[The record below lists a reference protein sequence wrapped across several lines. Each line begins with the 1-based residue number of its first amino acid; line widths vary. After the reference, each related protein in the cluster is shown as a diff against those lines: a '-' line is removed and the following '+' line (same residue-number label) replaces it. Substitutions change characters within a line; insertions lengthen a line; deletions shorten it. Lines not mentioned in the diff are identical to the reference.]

1 MTLMCAACTT
11 VLTPSAS
18 PDVLSPTEEPRPTR
32 STPSESES
40 APPPSEQT
48 VAGLEIP
55 SLGHPF
61 DAGSLLAAMR
71 DSRRPGG
78 VPDQI
83 ETDAIATSVAD
94 TIWTYDGQPW
104 ATMAVGGSC
113 GPERCTLEVAG
124 AAPDGE
130 GDDVWVFTV
139 TPATGEV
146 VLLTSELGSV
156 PPGIVAALDALA
168 RALDESGALDGMLLA
183 NASWMPPPDEGE
195 FALSY
200 RSGGE
205 EGSCGVDLTLDAV
218 KAEVISSTTIGC

>member
-1 MTLMCAACTT
+1 M
-11 VLTPSAS
+11 
-18 PDVLSPTEEPRPTR
+18 
-32 STPSESES
+32 STPRESPS
-40 APPPSEQT
+40 DAPPSET

-55 SLGHPF
+55 VLGHPF
-61 DAGSLLAAMR
+61 DGGSLLAAMR

-94 TIWTYDGQPW
+94 AIWTYGGEPW

-124 AAPDGE
+124 AAPGAH

-146 VLLTSELGSV
+146 ALLTSELGSV
-156 PPGIVAALDALA
+156 PPEVVTALDALA
-168 RALDESGALDGMLLA
+168 RALDESGTLDGMLLA

-218 KAEVISSTTIGC
+218 EAEVISSSTIGC